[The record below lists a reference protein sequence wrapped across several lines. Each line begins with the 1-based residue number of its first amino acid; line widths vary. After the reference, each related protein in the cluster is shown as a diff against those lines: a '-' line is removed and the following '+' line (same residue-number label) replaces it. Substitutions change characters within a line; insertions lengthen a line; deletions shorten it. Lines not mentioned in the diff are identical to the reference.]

1 MAGMGAK
8 QASGHA
14 PTTWVSTRAS
24 VNTQKAK
31 VQSSDSHRGQEVKRE
46 QERTIEKDGVSKRLP
61 ESEASRD

>member
-1 MAGMGAK
+1 MAGVGAK
-8 QASGHA
+8 KASGHA

-61 ESEASRD
+61 ESEASRG